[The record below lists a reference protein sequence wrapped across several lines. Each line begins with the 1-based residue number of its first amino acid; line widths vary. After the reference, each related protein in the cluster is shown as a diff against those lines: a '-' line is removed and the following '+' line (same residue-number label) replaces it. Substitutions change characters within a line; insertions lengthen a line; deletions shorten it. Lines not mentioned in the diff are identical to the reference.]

1 VQTSFF
7 IRVRPLPNV
16 CEIGIPSLLSIFPY
30 QPAKPPAEFQAE
42 HVIFKGFHAGITS
55 LNDVDPFPFLVWE
68 RYEEEI
74 QPMMSRAFR
83 PTAAILSILLLS
95 GAPTHAAPVAI
106 SEVIQ
111 VLGSYQNP
119 PELRLRGV
127 SQHTSSLVDE
137 GEGPSPVASAAQQSA
152 AGGVAEMPDATTA
165 DLAPSDTL
173 LSGVAVSADPQA
185 GVDVVDQGD
194 VEGTICDCGEIWVP
208 GGGFPKWPLLFLAAI
223 PFFFIHGCEDCEVP
237 TPGITPPSEVI
248 PEPASLLLFG
258 TSLAAFG
265 ASLRRRYAKGK
276 LAAQVQTTGEG

>member
-1 VQTSFF
+1 
-7 IRVRPLPNV
+7 
-16 CEIGIPSLLSIFPY
+16 
-30 QPAKPPAEFQAE
+30 
-42 HVIFKGFHAGITS
+42 
-55 LNDVDPFPFLVWE
+55 
-68 RYEEEI
+68 
-74 QPMMSRAFR
+74 MMSRAFR

-106 SEVIQ
+106 SQVIQ

-152 AGGVAEMPDATTA
+152 AGEVAELPDGTTVELATT
-165 DLAPSDTL
+165 DTL
-173 LSGVAVSADPQA
+173 LSGVAVSSDPQA

-208 GGGFPKWPLLFLAAI
+208 GNGFPKWPLLFLAAI
-223 PFFFIHGCEDCEVP
+223 PFFFIHGCDDCE
-237 TPGITPPSEVI
+237 TPPSPTPPDEVI
-248 PEPASLLLFG
+248 PEPATLLLFG
-258 TSLAAFG
+258 TSLAAVG